1 MSFKKQ
7 LEEVWVKE
15 REYLSEIDPN
25 NQKDLYKAQA
35 ERVNAIEKQLTDLEK
50 TENELSEKVASREV
64 DAQLRL
70 EQLESDNKDHKARNR
85 VEWAKVIVPVVG
97 AFTMGLISMKWEKVD
112 TLTSTAG
119 KSSLRDI
126 LRFK

>member
-15 REYLSEIDPN
+15 LEFLSEIDPN
-25 NQKDLYKAQA
+25 NQKELYKAQA
-35 ERVNAIEKQLTDLEK
+35 ERVNQIEKQLTDLEK
-50 TENELSEKVASREV
+50 SENELSEKEASREV
-64 DAQLRL
+64 DEQLRR
-70 EQLESDNKDHKARNR
+70 EQIESDVKVQTKRNQI
-85 VEWAKVIVPVVG
+85 EAAKVFAPIVA

-119 KSSLRDI
+119 KSSLREI

>member
-15 REYLSEIDPN
+15 LEYLSEIDPN
-25 NQKDLYKAQA
+25 NQKELYKAQT
-35 ERVNAIEKQLTDLEK
+35 ERVNQIEKQLTDLEK
-50 TENELSEKVASREV
+50 SENELSEKEASREV
-64 DAQLRL
+64 DEQLRR
-70 EQLESDNKDHKARNR
+70 EQIESDVKVQTKRNQI
-85 VEWAKVIVPVVG
+85 EAAKVFAPIVA

-119 KSSLRDI
+119 KSSLREI

>member
-7 LEEVWVKE
+7 LEEVWIKE

-25 NQKDLYKAQA
+25 NQKELYKAQA

-50 TENELSEKVASREV
+50 TENELSEKEASREV
-64 DAQLRL
+64 DEQLRR
-70 EQLESDNKDHKARNR
+70 EQIESDIKIQTKRNR
-85 VEWAKVIVPVVG
+85 IETAKVFAPIVA

-119 KSSLRDI
+119 KSSLREI